1 LDAITTAAT
10 GVDVTFSKVGG
21 ANKSETDLKNIAT
34 ITGVDSF
41 KVEAD
46 TAGIDIVQLSS
57 TLSTSG
63 KTTVDL
69 KSGDNAVDKLIFN
82 VDKANYLSEGGN
94 AISYT
99 TVNQFDAGSDQYAL
113 YYTGFPGDSA
123 SGTYGTE
130 LIRSTIDGGS
140 FNAPLLADKLYVED
154 DANSIAGTKED
165 FNTVTEVKA
174 RIGAA
179 ISNSSTDANRLKF
192 VSYFRNPSNGD
203 KQSFLTAADFTNV
216 SGKTDV
222 TKNDQFNVVGIA
234 NFVGVSRGAMGA
246 QGNVEDSLTTKG
258 DLA

>member
-1 LDAITTAAT
+1 AMGAKLTNIDEISILGNENDISIDNDNFTVARKSTHLKGLDAITTAAT

-140 FNAPLLADKLYVED
+140 FNAP
-154 DANSIAGTKED
+154 
-165 FNTVTEVKA
+165 
-174 RIGAA
+174 
-179 ISNSSTDANRLKF
+179 
-192 VSYFRNPSNGD
+192 
-203 KQSFLTAADFTNV
+203 
-216 SGKTDV
+216 
-222 TKNDQFNVVGIA
+222 
-234 NFVGVSRGAMGA
+234 
-246 QGNVEDSLTTKG
+246 
-258 DLA
+258 